1 MRGVDPEIKRYKEI
15 KAGVITACV
24 GIGLLLFLAI
34 FMEGVAHANPE
45 EAVILERVWVAG
57 VIPLMIGLGL
67 IINGVFITKRM
78 NKVPGVGVFTTLAP
92 SPGLPPHQTTTNPL
106 EQRTW
111 PGILGEPQSS
121 SQPSPPDFS
130 VAEPATQ
137 QCQIPARSEPSDVS
151 C

>member
-1 MRGVDPEIKRYKEI
+1 
-15 KAGVITACV
+15 
-24 GIGLLLFLAI
+24 
-34 FMEGVAHANPE
+34 MEGVAHANPE

-78 NKVPGVGVFTTLAP
+78 NKVLGVGAFPPSAP
-92 SPGLPPHQTTTNPL
+92 SPALPPHQTTNPL
-106 EQRTW
+106 EQRAW
-111 PGILGEPQSS
+111 PGMLGEPRVS

-137 QCQIPARSEPSDVS
+137 RMPDSSQK
-151 C
+151 